1 MTYSK
6 RFIRHAA
13 ASATLLGI
21 GLSAPVIAQTADAPA
36 QAPATGAAPATTE
49 AEQVAI
55 SDDKLEAF
63 VSAVSDVR
71 DIGMD
76 YSAQLEGVPEGAD
89 RQKLVK
95 EAEARMVE
103 AVQDT
108 PNLTI
113 EEYQRI
119 GARAQQDEALGKR
132 IAAIIS
138 DMPAQ

>member
-1 MTYSK
+1 MTYSNIFF
-6 RFIRHAA
+6 RRIA
-13 ASATLLGI
+13 ASAVVLGI
-21 GLSAPVIAQTADAPA
+21 GLSAPAFAQTADAPA
-36 QAPATGAAPATTE
+36 QEPVTGAAPAE
-49 AEQVAI
+49 AEQAAI
-55 SDDKLEAF
+55 SDEKLEAF
-63 VSAVSDVR
+63 VAAVSDVR

-76 YSAQLEGVPEGAD
+76 YSAQLQGVPEGEK
-89 RQKLVK
+89 RQELVQ

-103 AVQDT
+103 AVENT

-113 EEYQRI
+113 EEYQQI